1 MRKIESGVVE
11 QSHASCGI
19 GAPIDWMMMMM
30 MMIMVMVMSVLAA
43 SRAIAFQSQA
53 AMEV

>member
-1 MRKIESGVVE
+1 VRKIESGVVE

-19 GAPIDWMMMMM
+19 GAPIDWMMMM